1 MSIECLNQALK
12 IEGLTPTKKFILV
25 LLANYADE
33 KHTCYPSYA
42 HIAKT
47 VGLKG
52 TKGVKNTI
60 KEFEQLGYLKIE
72 RRTLENK
79 GYTSNKYHLTLGG
92 VSTTPRVSQNTRGG
106 ILKDTREGLPETPN
120 TKENTK
126 TNIYSDNFESFWK
139 LYPRKVVKHKAAV
152 SFEKALS
159 FISYDELIKALKIFI
174 SENERTEIQYIP
186 HATSWL
192 NQRRFLDYKD
202 MEKPKKINLNKLA
215 G

>member
-60 KEFEQLGYLKIE
+60 KEFENLGYLRIE
-72 RRTLENK
+72 RRILENK
-79 GYTSNKYHLTLGG
+79 SYTSNKYHLTLGG
-92 VSTTPRVSQNTRGG
+92 VSNTPRVSQDTRASVS
-106 ILKDTREGLPETPN
+106 KDTRVGLPETPN

-126 TNIYSDNFESFWK
+126 TNIYSDNFEIFWK
-139 LYPRKVVKHKAAV
+139 LYPRKVGKHSAGK
-152 SFEKALS
+152 SFEKSLR
-159 FISYDELIKALKIFI
+159 FIFYDDLMKALKIFI
-174 SENERTEIQYIP
+174 SENERTETQYIP
-186 HATSWL
+186 HAATWL
-192 NQRRFLDYKD
+192 NQKRFLDYKD
-202 MEKPKKINLNKLA
+202 REQPKKINLNKIA